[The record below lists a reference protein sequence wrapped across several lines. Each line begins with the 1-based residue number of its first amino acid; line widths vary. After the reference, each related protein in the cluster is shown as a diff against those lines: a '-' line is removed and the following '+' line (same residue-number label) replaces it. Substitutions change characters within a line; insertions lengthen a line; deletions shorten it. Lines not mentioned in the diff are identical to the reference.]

1 MAPRKALATQAARKS
16 APATGGVKK
25 PTGGNRKDITSSDSD
40 QFSRESSRRSS
51 RDVSPVQDA
60 ASATVVWLVPRIP
73 GLSSPST
80 RISNIFLQV
89 TGDSEEEGVGAAVV
103 CKQVASPNVVH
114 PKKSSKRQ
122 RKEEDVVVYK
132 QVESPNVVNP
142 KKLPKRHR
150 KKKDSV
156 VCKQGDSPN
165 VIHPKK
171 LPKRHRKEEDVV
183 ICKQVESPHVVP
195 KKLHKRKR
203 KERESKEDERNVQY
217 GTVFDW
223 KKFGFK

>member
-25 PTGGNRKDITSSDSD
+25 PTGGNRKDITSFDSD

-51 RDVSPVQDA
+51 RDVLQGA
-60 ASATVVWLVPRIP
+60 ASTTVVWLVPRIP

-80 RISNIFLQV
+80 RISNIFSQG
-89 TGDSEEEGVGAAVV
+89 TSDSEEECVGAAVV
-103 CKQVASPNVVH
+103 CKQVESPKVVN
-114 PKKSSKRQ
+114 PKKLSKRQ
-122 RKEEDVVVYK
+122 RKEEDVVVCK
-132 QVESPNVVNP
+132 QVESPKVVNPKKSPKRKRKEEDVVVCKQVESPKVVNP
-142 KKLPKRHR
+142 KKLPKR
-150 KKKDSV
+150 
-156 VCKQGDSPN
+156 Q
-165 VIHPKK
+165 
-171 LPKRHRKEEDVV
+171 
-183 ICKQVESPHVVP
+183 
-195 KKLHKRKR
+195 R

>member
-25 PTGGNRKDITSSDSD
+25 PSGGNRKDITSFDSD

-60 ASATVVWLVPRIP
+60 ASGATVVWLVPRIP
-73 GLSSPST
+73 GLSTPCT
-80 RISNIFLQV
+80 RIGTIFSQ
-89 TGDSEEEGVGAAVV
+89 GKSDYEEDGVGA
-103 CKQVASPNVVH
+103 
-114 PKKSSKRQ
+114 
-122 RKEEDVVVYK
+122 VVVSK
-132 QVESPNVVNP
+132 QVESLNVVNP

-150 KKKDSV
+150 KKKDV
-156 VCKQGDSPN
+156 VIGKQGDSPN
-165 VIHPKK
+165 VIYPKK

-183 ICKQVESPHVVP
+183 ICKQVESPHVVNP